1 MNSTRSSTSSPV
13 RFVTSRAQLSP
24 LGRRTG
30 TRSMTAQGRGATTLS
45 APRTVDFRA
54 TPTATVNP
62 TLTAGDSF
70 ALPSFWTSGALDRLQ
85 PEVTRYHE

>member
-1 MNSTRSSTSSPV
+1 MNTIRSSSTSTST

-30 TRSMTAQGRGATTLS
+30 GRATASKGAAALS
-45 APRTVDFRA
+45 VPRTVTLRSTDLVA
-54 TPTATVNP
+54 PA
-62 TLTAGDSF
+62 LTAAESF
-70 ALPSFWTSGALDRLQ
+70 AFPSFWTSGALDRLQ